1 MSEEEFAGRTAL
13 VTGGSRGIGRAIC
26 LGLARGGARVAVN
39 YATNADAAEAVRR
52 EIEQDGGAAIAVAA
66 DVSDPEQ
73 TRAAVEATEAAFGP
87 VDLLV
92 CNAGIMYVENHTE
105 MTYESWRR
113 TMAVNVDG
121 VFNPVMAVKDGMLAR
136 GDGRIVCLSSVAA
149 LRPRPAVIAYA
160 TSKAAVIAFVR
171 SCSEA
176 FAPAVRINAVAP
188 GLVETEMS
196 RTLDPAVRQA
206 MIETTPLKRIGQPD
220 EIAELVLFLLSD
232 RASYITGQTYVA
244 SGGRATLP

>member
-1 MSEEEFAGRTAL
+1 MSEGEFAGRTAL

-39 YATNADAAEAVRR
+39 YAASADAAEAVRR
-52 EIEQDGGAAIAVAA
+52 EIEQGGGAAITVAA
-66 DVSDPEQ
+66 DVSDPQETQ
-73 TRAAVEATEAAFGP
+73 AAVEATEAAFGP

-92 CNAGIMYVENHTE
+92 CNAAIMSVENHTE

-121 VFNPVMAVKDGMLAR
+121 VFNPVMAVKDGMIER
-136 GDGRIVCLSSVAA
+136 GDGRIVCLSSIAA
-149 LRPRPAVIAYA
+149 LRPRPGVIAYA

-176 FAPAVRINAVAP
+176 FAPRVRINAVAP

-196 RTLDPAVRQA
+196 QTLDPVARQA
-206 MIETTPLKRIGQPD
+206 MIEATPLKRIGQPD

-232 RASYITGQTYVA
+232 RASYTTGQTYVA